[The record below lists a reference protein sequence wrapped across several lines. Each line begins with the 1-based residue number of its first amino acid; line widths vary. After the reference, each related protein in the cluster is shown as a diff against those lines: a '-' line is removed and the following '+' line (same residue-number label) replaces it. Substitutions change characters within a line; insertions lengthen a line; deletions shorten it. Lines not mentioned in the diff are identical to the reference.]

1 MRAKRRLAHRGRP
14 RRQAPQT
21 LPEDLYDYG
30 DAPAPP
36 RQRRNSVLNLS
47 VTDDW
52 PDDVPVTEAE
62 IDVFERWFGDVFE
75 ELLNPKRPKDSL
87 PIISQTDR
95 KKA

>member
-1 MRAKRRLAHRGRP
+1 MRAKRRVAHRGRP

-21 LPEDLYDYG
+21 FPEDLYDYG

-36 RQRRNSVLNLS
+36 LQRRNALLNYS

-52 PDDVPVTEAE
+52 PDEVPVTEAE
-62 IDVFERWFGDVFE
+62 IDVFERWFGDIFD
-75 ELLNPKRPKDSL
+75 ELLTPKRPNDRL
-87 PIISQTDR
+87 PLLSRTDR